1 MKNPEPTSSHPPLS
15 FELRSDHLAGYL
27 RVDQIRTDTLTQLV
41 AGWADPDTRDDVIEA
56 LDSLAAVVQGIR
68 REGELDAAIEEIE
81 GVASMETA
89 RVEFKAPAGGR
100 LLRELDVV
108 AHTLGRFNLA
118 AITTPRS
125 VTTQQDRR
133 AS

>member
-1 MKNPEPTSSHPPLS
+1 MKNPEPTSSHPQMS

-56 LDSLAAVVQGIR
+56 LDGLAAVVQGIR

-81 GVASMETA
+81 GVASMDTA
-89 RVEFKAPAGGR
+89 RVEIKTGTAGR
-100 LLRELDVV
+100 LLRELGKV

-118 AITTPRS
+118 ALLPAQGRE
-125 VTTQQDRR
+125 
-133 AS
+133 AGAA

>member
-1 MKNPEPTSSHPPLS
+1 MKNPEPTSSHPQMS

-68 REGELDAAIEEIE
+68 REGELDAAVEEIE
-81 GVASMETA
+81 GVASMDTA
-89 RVEFKAPAGGR
+89 RIEIDARTSGR
-100 LLRELDVV
+100 LLRELDTM
-108 AHTLGRFNLA
+108 AHTLSRFNPKLLVPSHQQEGSA
-118 AITTPRS
+118 A
-125 VTTQQDRR
+125 
-133 AS
+133 